1 MTVHEQVTVTG
12 APPKPRTPPPHRTDK
27 EDGTLPAGFL
37 VQMRIPA
44 YANYIDAKGDN
55 LDALCKTL
63 LRHASGSCIWG

>member
-1 MTVHEQVTVTG
+1 
-12 APPKPRTPPPHRTDK
+12 
-27 EDGTLPAGFL
+27 
-37 VQMRIPA
+37 MRIPA